1 MNWIDRRLPVCCR
14 GDSGMELNIFVV
26 VGVVLL
32 LVVLGAILV
41 PLLRRPEEEGAG
53 GSQSQR
59 ALNLLVLRDQL
70 ADLERDLKEGRIAEA
85 AYRQAREELERRA
98 LDHVAE
104 APRQASAG
112 GRQTLLA
119 LALMIGVPVTV
130 GALYWTLGVPA
141 SVAPA
146 SQVAA
151 PQDGEHSL
159 SQEQIL
165 AMVERLALRLQENPS
180 DGAGWLMLARSYAVL
195 GRYPESAAAFSRA
208 LGMLPPDAQHYA
220 DFADIVAM
228 TQSKRLA
235 GEPEKLVRRALE
247 IDPQNIKALALS
259 GTIAFDRQDYSQA
272 ISEWRKVLERLPA
285 QSPVAAGIQGSIRD
299 AENRMAIAGQQNAA
313 PLVSKD
319 EVPAAVARVEGII
332 ELDPAL
338 RASIK
343 PDDTLFVFARA
354 VDGPKM
360 PVAMLRARAGE
371 LPLRFKLD
379 DSMSMAPQFKLSSVA
394 QVVVGARVSKSGDAL
409 ARPGD
414 FEGLSVPV
422 PVGAGNVKIVI
433 KSTVR

>member
-1 MNWIDRRLPVCCR
+1 
-14 GDSGMELNIFVV
+14 MEMNIFAVV
-26 VGVVLL
+26 AVALL
-32 LVVLGAILV
+32 LVVLGAIFV
-41 PLLRRPEEEGAG
+41 PLLRRQEDGDG
-53 GSQSQR
+53 GGGGQSQR
-59 ALNLLVLRDQL
+59 ELNLLVLRDQL

-104 APRQASAG
+104 APGKSSVG

-130 GALYWTLGVPA
+130 GALYWSLGVPE
-141 SVAPA
+141 SVAPN
-146 SQVAA
+146 SQVLA
-151 PQDGEHSL
+151 PKDGEHSL
-159 SQEQIL
+159 SQEQII
-165 AMVERLALRLQENPS
+165 AMVERLALRLQENPN

-195 GRYPESAAAFSRA
+195 ARYPESAAAFSRA

-228 TQSKRLA
+228 TQGKRLA

-247 IDPQNIKALALS
+247 IDPRNIKALALS
-259 GTIAFDRQDYSQA
+259 GTIFFDRQDYPQA
-272 ISEWRKVLERLPA
+272 IREWRKVLEQLPE
-285 QSPVAAGIQGSIRD
+285 QSAVATGIQGSIRD
-299 AENRMAIAGQQNAA
+299 AENRMAIAGQQNTV
-313 PLVSKD
+313 PVVSSD
-319 EVPAAVARVEGII
+319 ELPPAVARVDGIV

-360 PVAMLRARAGE
+360 PVAMLRARAGD
-371 LPLRFKLD
+371 LPLSFKLD

-414 FEGLSVPV
+414 FEGLSAPV
-422 PVGAGNVKIVI
+422 AVGAGNVKIVI